1 MAALN
6 FPTSPSTNQ
15 IFTENGKT
23 WKYDGT
29 AWRTLNVAA
38 ISSGGTGLTSISSGN
53 SFLSSNSAGT
63 ALTYRNFV
71 AGTGISFSI
80 SASSVTFSSVNTGLV
95 SGSGTSAYI
104 PLWTTGGTALT
115 NSVMSQT
122 GDIVIVSGS
131 IKALTKSFKIPHP
144 LDPENKYLEH
154 GSLEGPEHGIYQRGR
169 ASGYD
174 KVDVALPKYFHA
186 LSENE
191 ISVII
196 TSRVPSALYVSE
208 SSSLGFSVKRVN
220 KKFYRK
226 EYIEFDYFVVGERK
240 DIKLIVEQTR

>member
-15 IFTENGKT
+15 IYSANGKS
-23 WKYDGT
+23 WRFDGT
-29 AWRTLNVAA
+29 SWKSYYILNVQG
-38 ISSGGTGLTSISSGN
+38 GGTGLTNISSGN

-80 SASSVTFSSVNTGLV
+80 SASSVTFSTVDLGFV
-95 SGSGTSAYI
+95 SGSGTSAFV
-104 PLWTTGGTALT
+104 PLWTSGGTGLT

-122 GDIVIVSGS
+122 GDIIIVNGS

-174 KVDVALPKYFHA
+174 KLDVSLPDYFHA
-186 LSENE
+186 LSESD
-191 ISVII
+191 ISVIL
-196 TSRVPSALYVSE
+196 TTRVPCSLYVSE
-208 SSSLGFSVKRVN
+208 SSSFSFSVKRIN

-226 EYIEFDYFVVGERK
+226 EYIEFDYIVVGERK

>member
-38 ISSGGTGLTSISSGN
+38 ISSGGTGLTNITSGN

-63 ALTYRNFV
+63 ALTYRQFI
-71 AGTGISFSI
+71 AGSGVTFSI
-80 SASSVTFSSVNTGLV
+80 DASSVTIES
-95 SGSGTSAYI
+95 SGSGFVTGTGTSAYV
-104 PLWTTGGTALT
+104 PLWTDGGTSIT
-115 NSVMSQT
+115 DSIMQQSGN
-122 GDIVIVSGS
+122 IVVVAGS
-131 IKALTKSFKIPHP
+131 IKAQTKSFKIQHP
-144 LDPENKYLEH
+144 LDPNKYLEH

-169 ASGYD
+169 GSGYD
-174 KVDVALPKYFHA
+174 KVHIVLPDYFHA
-186 LSENE
+186 LSESD

-196 TSRVPSALYVSE
+196 TPRVPCSLYVSE
-208 SSSLGFSVKRVN
+208 SSSYSFSVKRIN

-226 EYIEFDYFVVGERK
+226 EYIEFDYIVVGERT